1 MLINGKKEFI
11 LYYII
16 TIIIL
21 IYESPNSE
29 KNKILTKKN
38 FPEKNKFIKI
48 FCFHY
53 FSDGGLTLAKLL
65 GLTSAEGANFVR
77 VHGVGHQGGIGARHI
92 NPLTSGP
99 LSPWSQAPDSLA
111 LICK

>member
-29 KNKILTKKN
+29 KNKILTKKT
-38 FPEKNKFIKI
+38 FLKKI
-48 FCFHY
+48 N
-53 FSDGGLTLAKLL
+53 L
-65 GLTSAEGANFVR
+65 
-77 VHGVGHQGGIGARHI
+77 
-92 NPLTSGP
+92 
-99 LSPWSQAPDSLA
+99 
-111 LICK
+111 